1 MLLLGFNNDDGGGGG
16 DEDDDDEERPG
27 LLSSQLPIRPSTSY
41 SSIAE
46 RARRSHQRIFLSSAA
61 VTNRLGSAV
70 QRIDFMVEVCAPGP
84 ISYDGGLAEELLLI
98 SLLLFVLL
106 EMLLSVVVLVPVD
119 AAVVVFPL
127 LRERSNIRSF
137 FSAPP
142 VASIW
147 GRGWSGKATARTIWL
162 CWSVWRISPVCV
174 SQMFLSY
181 FLMNKH
187 VILAHPLPQIRDSR
201 WDQ

>member
-1 MLLLGFNNDDGGGGG
+1 MGLELELELDLVLVSLLALLSLFLFSVLLVLLMLLLGFDDDDGGG
-16 DEDDDDEERPG
+16 DEDDGDEERPG

-41 SSIAE
+41 SSMAE

-84 ISYDGGLAEELLLI
+84 ISYDGGLAEELLLF
-98 SLLLFVLL
+98 SLLLLLVTLVVLL
-106 EMLLSVVVLVPVD
+106 EMLLSVVVALVPVD
-119 AAVVVFPL
+119 AVVVGFPL

-142 VASIW
+142 VASI
-147 GRGWSGKATARTIWL
+147 
-162 CWSVWRISPVCV
+162 
-174 SQMFLSY
+174 
-181 FLMNKH
+181 
-187 VILAHPLPQIRDSR
+187 
-201 WDQ
+201 